1 MKMRTSWTLLP
12 AESWLLGTG
21 FVLRILFFFF
31 SYGNGGDAFARAAIT
46 EKWLQHPSLSLDFGG
61 PNWPPLHFWLMA
73 CVAHFVPDVLLACRL
88 LSLMAGLFSLWLFW
102 RLALL
107 LYGKVAAILSLTV
120 FVFYSLHI
128 GYATASSS
136 EETYLTFL
144 LGGLLGAF
152 SFHISRNN
160 WHLLAGGLS
169 LTAAAAIRF
178 EAWVII
184 LGLGLLFLLKRK
196 GLWFPSGEYWTS
208 LLVFGISSGA
218 WPAFW
223 AIRSR
228 IHTGH
233 FFNALST
240 NISLVPGQLALSPE
254 HRLLY
259 ESVLSPGVILLTLT
273 PVAVA
278 GTLYGLWLSF
288 RRAKSID
295 FAVLL
300 VFFGL
305 FQLAIVLMHGSLA
318 MARYTLTLGT
328 LCAVLAGYGLAELGQ
343 FLRFRS
349 DTVLAILITVV
360 LTNLIVIVGLSLR
373 TSHLGDEFRSISP
386 LMQFSTHVEGVG
398 IFLRPQT
405 NSEDHF
411 VIDNYNEETNLLS
424 AVIGLPLLAG
434 DRAFVPSNK
443 SGVDPFPY
451 MNSYHARFAILSAR
465 GTIGSQMVL
474 PPACSASWRVRGVNF
489 RCVYE
494 NEVYRVY
501 EIDSSGSATF
511 AESQNELD
519 ADDAKS
525 RRAERIEFGTPLP
538 IGVSVA
544 PWTRHPD
551 RGRSSRVCGR
561 DHSTLAGSH
570 MECRTWPNG
579 ARTRRADRQ
588 LGRSR
593 AAIRDRFEHAC

>member
-1 MKMRTSWTLLP
+1 MEPPMVMQGNAHRRSAMKMRTSLTLLP
-12 AESWLLGTG
+12 TESWLLGTG

-31 SYGNGGDAFARAAIT
+31 SRGNGGDAFARAAIT
-46 EKWLQHPSLSLDFGG
+46 AKWLQHPSFSLDFGG

-73 CVAHFVPDVLLACRL
+73 SVAQFVPDVLLACRL

-107 LYGKVAAILSLTV
+107 LYGESAAILSLTV

-128 GYATASSS
+128 AYATTASS

-169 LTAAAAIRF
+169 LTVAAAIRF

-184 LGLGLLFLLKRK
+184 FGLGMLFLLKRK
-196 GLWFPSGEYWTS
+196 TLRFPNLKYWTS

-240 NISLVPGQLALSPE
+240 NILLVPSQLAIAPE
-254 HRLLY
+254 RRLLY

-278 GTLYGLWLSF
+278 GVLYGLWLSF
-288 RRAKSID
+288 RRAKCID
-295 FAVLL
+295 FAVLV

-305 FQLAIVLMHGSLA
+305 FQLAVVLTHGSLA

-328 LCAVLAGYGLAELGQ
+328 LCAALAGYGLAELRQ

-349 DTVLAILITVV
+349 DTVLAILIAVA
-360 LTNLIVIVGLSLR
+360 LTNLTLIVGLSLR
-373 TSHLGDEFRSISP
+373 AGHLGDKFRSISP
-386 LMQFSTHVEGVG
+386 LMQFSTHVEEIGK
-398 IFLRPQT
+398 FLRPQT
-405 NSEDHF
+405 KLDDHF
-411 VIDNYNEETNLLS
+411 VIDDYNEEPSLLE
-424 AVIGLPLLAG
+424 AAIGLPLLAG
-434 DRAFVPSNK
+434 DRAFVPSNIA
-443 SGVDPFPY
+443 GLDPFPY
-451 MNSYHARFAILSAR
+451 VKSYHPRFAILSAR
-465 GTIGSQMVL
+465 GTLGSRMGW
-474 PPACSASWRVRGVNF
+474 PPTCSAPWMVKGVGF
-489 RCVYE
+489 RCIYE
-494 NEVYRVY
+494 NEIYRIY
-501 EIDSSGSATF
+501 EIDISGTTGIRDNRLAV
-511 AESQNELD
+511 
-519 ADDAKS
+519 DDA
-525 RRAERIEFGTPLP
+525 RR
-538 IGVSVA
+538 
-544 PWTRHPD
+544 
-551 RGRSSRVCGR
+551 
-561 DHSTLAGSH
+561 
-570 MECRTWPNG
+570 M
-579 ARTRRADRQ
+579 
-588 LGRSR
+588 
-593 AAIRDRFEHAC
+593 RFRPK